1 MIACLLLCLPV
12 AFGQAAEMRW
22 DFGSS
27 REVGNVANLSGAKM
41 LDGELRGLTR
51 WDPYVYLV
59 LPEGGIDAA
68 DYRTLQVR
76 LYSSAPADLLDIY
89 YKTAAGYWCL
99 GGSLPIKAGWGV
111 YTTDLLSNRWRETD
125 FPEARKWGGPDGRI
139 ISFRIDPGNQEQ
151 RWVIV
156 DWVRLT
162 GEAIETGYEPDPWI
176 EGAKVTVQAPTS
188 VNAGRPVEVGLSID
202 SPAAAQDRAVTAYA
216 RLQTPGELVAV
227 EQRRI
232 TVEGTTQR
240 VAFSLPTL
248 PFVSAQAT
256 LYAGLL
262 ETLGPDASEAPCG
275 EVRVVAE
282 TAEGAD
288 FLQCAIRPVGGS
300 PAVEVNGNPIPL
312 MCFCG
317 MDPLSELDGTRKP
330 RHVEMAEAG
339 IQIMSDWFGNS
350 GDGNLGHVAEDKYDY
365 AAFDLYFARMVQ
377 QIPDALFLPH
387 VYVTPPVWWTK
398 AHPEE
403 LIRFEDGTTGLQSF
417 ASERWRKEMGE
428 DLVRLIRHLREQPY
442 ADRLIGLIICSGYTA
457 EWQTW
462 GVWDNKFTDFSE
474 PGLKAWREWLKRR
487 YGSDEALRK
496 AWGQAEASI
505 TTAMPA
511 SAEARQRAAHL
522 MLRDPQTEAQTID
535 YLTFL
540 NELDAE
546 AILHFAHLGKE
557 ASGGRLLMGTYY
569 GYLTQHHFHQ
579 AESGHCGIETVLAST
594 DIDFLMSPPTYS
606 ERGIREVS
614 AFMSAVDSVQRHGKI
629 WLSEADYR
637 TYLSDPGSGYGR
649 TGTADESANVLW
661 REFAH
666 VLCKRAGVSWFDMD
680 AGWLSGPVIPG
691 ELGRMQ
697 KMTAD
702 YLPRRKPHHAE
713 VAAFID
719 PKSFY
724 YLKPDQR
731 LLLYITLE
739 PVLDLYRSGAPFDL
753 YVLSDLMDESLPD
766 YRMYVFLN
774 AYALDAETRAA
785 VQRRTQ
791 RPGAAA
797 LWHWAPGYCFPEGR
811 RLATLDEMQ
820 ALTGVKLR
828 QIDEQFT
835 PRLTA
840 EGAPERYAARIVTV
854 DDAGK
859 PSLPLGPLFVPED
872 GEVLAKVEPGGL
884 PGLVKAEHGAGTTFF
899 SVLPCL
905 PPTVIRQ
912 VYLDAGVKLI
922 ADTDDCVYSDGE
934 WVGVHPK
941 ETGITTLQRNEGG

>member
-1 MIACLLLCLPV
+1 
-12 AFGQAAEMRW
+12 
-22 DFGSS
+22 
-27 REVGNVANLSGAKM
+27 
-41 LDGELRGLTR
+41 
-51 WDPYVYLV
+51 DPYLYLV
-59 LPEGGIDAA
+59 LPEGGISAA
-68 DYRTLQVR
+68 DCRTLQVH

-111 YTTDLLSNRWRETD
+111 YTTDLLANQWRETD
-125 FPEARKWGGPDGRI
+125 FPEARKWGGPDGKV

-162 GEAIETGYEPDPWI
+162 GERVATAYQPDPRV
-176 EGAKVTVQAPTS
+176 EGAKVTVQAPAS
-188 VNAGRPVEVGLSID
+188 VEAGKPVDVELSLD
-202 SPAAAQDRAVTAYA
+202 LPAGARGRTVTACA
-216 RLQTPGELVAV
+216 RLQTPAELMAV
-227 EQRRI
+227 EQRRV
-232 TVEGTTQR
+232 TVEATTQR

-256 LYAGLL
+256 LYAGIL
-262 ETLGPDASEAPCG
+262 EALGPDESEAPCG

-282 TAEGAD
+282 TPKGTD
-288 FLQCAIRPVGGS
+288 FPQCVVRPVGGS
-300 PAVEVNGNPIPL
+300 PAVQVNGKAIPL

-317 MDPLSELDGTRKP
+317 LDPLSELDGARKP

-339 IQIMSDWFGNS
+339 IRIMSDWFGTS
-350 GDGNLGHVAEDKYDY
+350 GAGNLGHVAEDKYDY
-365 AAFDLYFARMVQ
+365 ASFDLYFARMAQ

-387 VYVTPPVWWTK
+387 VYVTPPVWWTQ

-403 LIRFEDGTTGLQSF
+403 LVRFEDGTTGLQSF

-428 DLVRLIRHLREQPY
+428 DLVRLIRHLRSQPY
-442 ADRLIGLIICSGYTA
+442 ADKIIGLIICSGYTA

-462 GVWDNKFTDFSE
+462 GVWNDKFTDFSG
-474 PGLKAWREWLKRR
+474 PGLKAWREWLTRR
-487 YGSDEALRK
+487 YGADEALRK
-496 AWGQAEASI
+496 AWGQADASI
-505 TTAMPA
+505 AAAVPA
-511 SAEARQRAAHL
+511 SAEARKGAAHF
-522 MLRDPQTEAQTID
+522 MLRDPQAEAQTID
-535 YLTFL
+535 TLTFL

-546 AILHFAHLGKE
+546 AILHFARLGKE
-557 ASGGRLLMGTYY
+557 ASDGRLLMGTYY
-569 GYLTQHHFHQ
+569 GYLTQHHYHQ

-594 DIDFLMSPPTYS
+594 DIDFLMSPPTYT
-606 ERGIREVS
+606 ERGIKEVS

-637 TYLSDPGSGYGR
+637 TYLSDPGDGYGR
-649 TGTADESANVLW
+649 TDTAEDSVSVLW

-680 AGWLSGPVIPG
+680 TGWLSGPVIPG
-691 ELGRMQ
+691 ELARMQ
-697 KMTAD
+697 KMMAD
-702 YLPRRKPHHAE
+702 YLPQRKPQHAE

-719 PKSFY
+719 PRSFY

-739 PVLDLYRSGAPFDL
+739 PMLNLYRSGAPFDL
-753 YVLSDLMDESLPD
+753 YVLSDLKDESLPD

-774 AYALDAETRAA
+774 AYALDAETRA
-785 VQRRTQ
+785 VIQRRTR
-791 RPGAAA
+791 RPGVAA
-797 LWHWAPGYCFPEGR
+797 LWHWAPGYCFPDEPGAQHAVPLQR
-811 RLATLDEMQ
+811 QGRLATLDEMQ
-820 ALTGVKLR
+820 ALTGVKVR
-828 QIDEQFT
+828 QVGEQLT
-835 PRLTA
+835 PRLSA
-840 EGAPERYAARIVTV
+840 EGAPERYAARLAAV

-859 PSLPLGPLFVPED
+859 PSLPLGPLFVPEE
-872 GEVLAKVEPGGL
+872 GEVLARLEPGGL
-884 PGLVKAEHGAGTTFF
+884 PGLVKADNGEATTFF

-922 ADTDDCVYSDGE
+922 TDTDDCVYGDGE
-934 WVGVHPK
+934 WVGVHSK
-941 ETGITTLQRNEGG
+941 ETGITTLRNSKGEGR